1 MRGKLDS
8 GLGVQ
13 YAALVCLNTT
23 NGDIPQPD
31 MLHGPMNIYVYLS
44 FFFFFFFFF
53 FSAVT
58 ESPSSSA
65 NSVTTPV
72 TTGTPITFTMN
83 TDGSG
88 GEFHVDLSSKS
99 ERRKSRPPRPP
110 PLARR
115 LSKAGGDGQG
125 ESDAVDGIR
134 QRSSSVANMDSGPPD
149 SISCVRFACTFT
161 RKNGK

>member
-1 MRGKLDS
+1 M
-8 GLGVQ
+8 
-13 YAALVCLNTT
+13 A
-23 NGDIPQPD
+23 
-31 MLHGPMNIYVYLS
+31 
-44 FFFFFFFFF
+44 
-53 FSAVT
+53 

-125 ESDAVDGIR
+125 ENDAVDGIR